1 MKFLRDTDV
10 GRGLARRCVETSI
23 RATSRA
29 VEILRLW
36 AFGGE
41 TKTSHLWDFQPKTQT
56 AVALADERPSTP
68 SDIVNHRPDF
78 E

>member
-1 MKFLRDTDV
+1 MLAVALPDV
-10 GRGLARRCVETSI
+10 A
-23 RATSRA
+23 
-29 VEILRLW
+29 LRLQYEQRLVLSK
-36 AFGGE
+36 FCVYGHLGGE
-41 TKTSHLWDFQPKTQT
+41 TKTSNLWDFQPKTQT